1 MGFSGGG
8 SNILKPHTHD
18 STILQD
24 GGNLD
29 FDNVTQGS
37 LSAGDV
43 VYSDGIHM
51 QKLAIGTPAQQLQV
65 NAGATAPTWSSEHEQ
80 GKLELLNDSELGA
93 DGTSLVYT
101 PASALNM
108 ETVYGELY
116 LIVQGWMA
124 TATDIGL
131 KINDHTAYDF
141 NRILNDSSVLS
152 GAHIGAGTTYELIN
166 SGLGFNGD
174 TFSAI
179 CSIKRIESGEGGV
192 NMAFD
197 ASGGVA
203 VQGNQITQ
211 GYDTTA
217 IADSEIDKIEIISTN
232 NMDKGVRLTVW
243 GRRVS

>member
-29 FDNVTQGS
+29 FKNITQS
-37 LSAGDV
+37 DMSAGSV
-43 VYSDGIHM
+43 TYSNGSHLQELGIG
-51 QKLAIGTPAQQLQV
+51 AAGEQLVV
-65 NAGATAPTWSSEHEQ
+65 NAGATAPEWSAEHEQ

-116 LIVQGWMA
+116 LIVQGWA
-124 TATDIGL
+124 ASTTDIGL
-131 KINDHTAYDF
+131 KINDHTDYDL
-141 NRILNDSSVLS
+141 NRIMNDSGTVT
-152 GAHIGAGTTYELIN
+152 GAHLNANTTYELI
-166 SGLGFNGD
+166 SSALGTTSD

-192 NMAFD
+192 QMAFD
-197 ASGGVA
+197 ASGGYA

-217 IADSEIDKIEIISTN
+217 IADSEIDKIEIISTS
-232 NMDKGVRLTVW
+232 NMDKGVRLTIW
-243 GRRVS
+243 GRRV

>member
-1 MGFSGGG
+1 MAFSGGG

-29 FDNVTQGS
+29 FDNVTQGD
-37 LSAGDV
+37 LAAGDV
-43 VYSDGIHM
+43 VYSDGVHM

-93 DGTSLVYT
+93 DGTSLVADFSAT
-101 PASALNM
+101 PLNM

-116 LIVQGWMA
+116 LIVQGWA
-124 TATDIGL
+124 ASTTDIGL
-131 KINDHTAYDF
+131 KINDHTDYDL
-141 NRILNDSSVLS
+141 NRIMNDSGTVT
-152 GAHIGAGTTYELIN
+152 GAHLNANTTYELI
-166 SGLGFNGD
+166 SSALGTTSD

-179 CSIKRIESGEGGV
+179 CSIKRIESGEGGIQ
-192 NMAFD
+192 MAFD
-197 ASGGVA
+197 ASGGYA

-217 IADSEIDKIEIISTN
+217 IADSEIDKIEIISTS
-232 NMDKGVRLTVW
+232 NMDKGVRLTIW
-243 GRRVS
+243 GRRV

>member
-29 FDNVTQGS
+29 FKNITQGDM
-37 LSAGDV
+37 SAGSV
-43 VYSDGIHM
+43 CFSDGVHL
-51 QKLAIGTPAQQLQV
+51 QELGIGTPAQQLIV
-65 NAGATAPTWSSEHEQ
+65 NPGATAPIWSTEHAERS
-80 GKLELLNDSELGA
+80 LELLNDSELGA
-93 DGTSLVYT
+93 DGTSLVADFSAT
-101 PASALNM
+101 PLNM
-108 ETVYGELY
+108 ETVYGELC

-131 KINDHTAYDF
+131 KINSHTSYDL
-141 NRILNDSSVLS
+141 NRILNDSTVLS
-152 GAHIGAGTTYELIN
+152 GAHLGANSTYELIN
-166 SGLGFNGD
+166 SGIGFNGD
-174 TFSAI
+174 AFSAI
-179 CSIKRIESGEGGV
+179 CSIKRIENSEGSSQ
-192 NMAFD
+192 MAFD

-217 IADSEIDKIEIISTN
+217 ATSIDEIEIISTN
-232 NMDKGVRLTVW
+232 NMSKGVRLTVW

>member
-131 KINDHTAYDF
+131 KINDHTSYDM
-141 NRILNDSSVLS
+141 NRILNDSTVLS
-152 GAHIGAGTTYELIN
+152 GAHLGANSTYELIN
-166 SGLGFNGD
+166 SGLGTNGD
-174 TFSAI
+174 AFSAI
-179 CSIKRIESGEGGV
+179 CSIKRIESGEGSSQ
-192 NMAFD
+192 MAFD
-197 ASGGVA
+197 ASGGVV

-211 GYDTTA
+211 GYDTTSA
-217 IADSEIDKIEIISTN
+217 TSIDKIEIISTN

-243 GRRVS
+243 GRRL

>member
-8 SNILKPHTHD
+8 SNILKPHKHNSLT
-18 STILQD
+18 LQD

-29 FDNVTQGS
+29 FKNDTQAD
-37 LSAGDV
+37 LSAGSV
-43 VYSDGIHM
+43 TYSDGSHL
-51 QKLAIGTPAQQLQV
+51 QELGIGAAGEQLVV
-65 NAGATAPTWSSEHEQ
+65 NAGATAPEWSAEHEQ

-93 DGTSLVYT
+93 DSTSLVYT

-131 KINDHTAYDF
+131 KINDHTSYDM
-141 NRILNDSSVLS
+141 NRILNDSTVLS
-152 GAHIGAGTTYELIN
+152 GAHLGANSTYEFIN
-166 SGLGFNGD
+166 SGLGTNGD
-174 TFSAI
+174 AFSAI
-179 CSIKRIESGEGGV
+179 CSIKRIESGEGSSQ
-192 NMAFD
+192 MAFD
-197 ASGGVA
+197 ASGGVV

-211 GYDTTA
+211 GYDTTSA
-217 IADSEIDKIEIISTN
+217 TSIDKIEIISTN

-243 GRRVS
+243 GRRL

>member
-8 SNILKPHTHD
+8 SNILKPHKHNSLT
-18 STILQD
+18 LQD

-29 FDNVTQGS
+29 FKNDTQAD
-37 LSAGDV
+37 LSAGSV
-43 VYSDGIHM
+43 TYSDGSHL
-51 QKLAIGTPAQQLQV
+51 QELGIGAAGEQLVV
-65 NAGATAPTWSSEHEQ
+65 NAGATAPEWSAEHEQ

-93 DGTSLVYT
+93 DSTSLVYT

-131 KINDHTAYDF
+131 KINDHTSYDM
-141 NRILNDSSVLS
+141 NRILNDSTVLS
-152 GAHIGAGTTYELIN
+152 GAHLGANSTYELIN
-166 SGLGFNGD
+166 SGLGTNGD
-174 TFSAI
+174 AFSAI
-179 CSIKRIESGEGGV
+179 CSIKRIESGEGSSQ
-192 NMAFD
+192 MAFD
-197 ASGGVA
+197 ASGGVV

-211 GYDTTA
+211 GYDTTSA
-217 IADSEIDKIEIISTN
+217 TSIDKIEIISTN

-243 GRRVS
+243 GRRL